1 MRSEESFQRKLDDLL
16 RFANDVRPALVLE
29 EYVQCLESDLGASY
43 VIGGEAHVS
52 HIQAAS
58 VQ

>member
-1 MRSEESFQRKLDDLL
+1 
-16 RFANDVRPALVLE
+16 VLE
-29 EYVQCLESDLGASY
+29 EYVQCLEPDLGSSD

-52 HIQAAS
+52 HLQAAS